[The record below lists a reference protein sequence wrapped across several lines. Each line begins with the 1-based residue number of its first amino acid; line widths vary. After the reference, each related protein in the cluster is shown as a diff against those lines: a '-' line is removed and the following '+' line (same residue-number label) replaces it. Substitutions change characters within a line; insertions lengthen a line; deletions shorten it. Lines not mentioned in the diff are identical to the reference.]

1 MTYYVQKLRSSLV
14 IESFRC
20 KETEAVFQ
28 GGKSRKLQA
37 IRVVLERKLIMLHAA
52 VALLDLASPP
62 GNRLEALSGDRKG
75 QHAIRVNDQFR
86 LCFRWTEKGPA
97 DVEVVDYH

>member
-1 MTYYVQKLRSSLV
+1 MTYFIQELPSYSV

-20 KETEAVFQ
+20 KETEAVFR

-37 IRVVLERKLIMLHAA
+37 IRVALERKLIMLHSAG
-52 VALLDLASPP
+52 VLSDLASPP

-75 QHAIRVNDQFR
+75 QHSIRVNDQFR
-86 LCFRWTEKGPA
+86 ICFRWTEKGPA